1 MQLTYLD
8 SNSWLMEISGKRILL
23 DPWLVGD
30 LVFGNLPWLFKG
42 RKNTERQFT
51 GDMKLSAENFINLI
65 TRQAQFFHA
74 NG

>member
-8 SNSWLMEISGKRILL
+8 SNSWLMEISGRRILL

-42 RKNTERQFT
+42 RKNTER
-51 GDMKLSAENFINLI
+51 AIPENLDLI
-65 TRQAQFFHA
+65 LNHLIQKVTKW
-74 NG
+74 